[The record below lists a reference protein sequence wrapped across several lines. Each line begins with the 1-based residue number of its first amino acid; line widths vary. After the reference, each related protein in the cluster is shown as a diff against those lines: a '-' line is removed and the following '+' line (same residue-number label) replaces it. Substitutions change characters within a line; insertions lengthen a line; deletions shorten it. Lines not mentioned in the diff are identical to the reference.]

1 MWEIIKL
8 ISILLTFLFI
18 AGCSNPKI
26 NPCNSDTQVY
36 SNINMEMDQ
45 KICFKS
51 IDSYDLNYEGKPEI
65 IIYGNLIFPKIK
77 KDKYN
82 AVILSHG
89 SGGLRKYH
97 DSYVELLTNSGYV
110 VFQIDH
116 YLSRNI
122 KYDKTFSKVSG
133 ITFMND
139 SFKALELI
147 KTHPKINKVAY
158 IGWSQGGV
166 GPILSHFSQATNL
179 INNSTN
185 LFDASIAIYPY
196 CGFTFNKIAK
206 TNNPLLILT
215 GRDDDLT
222 PEQACINIYE
232 KFSKNKKKI
241 KHVSLEGAKHGYDNP
256 FLFFGFTF
264 DKLPSLHIINDECTL
279 TISSIG
285 EMRTLSHEKV
295 SGPKESAALL
305 DKCSTKGVSVKYSP
319 SATEKTYVE
328 IIKFL
333 KRI

>member
-1 MWEIIKL
+1 MLETIKL
-8 ISILLTFLFI
+8 ISVLLTFLFI
-18 AGCSNPKI
+18 TGCSNAKV
-26 NPCNSDTQVY
+26 NPCNADIRVY
-36 SNINMEMDQ
+36 SSISMETDQ

-51 IDSYDLNYEGKPEI
+51 IDSYDLNYKNKPEI

-97 DSYVELLTNSGYV
+97 DSYVELLTNNGYV

-139 SFKALELI
+139 SFRALELI

-232 KFSKNKKKI
+232 KFSTNEKKI
-241 KHVSLEGAKHGYDNP
+241 IHISLEGARHGYDNP

-279 TISSIG
+279 TISNTG
-285 EMRTLSHEKV
+285 EMRTISNNKV
-295 SGPKESAALL
+295 SGPKESAELL

-319 SATEKTYVE
+319 YATEKTYVE
-328 IIKFL
+328 IIEFL

>member
-8 ISILLTFLFI
+8 ISVLLTFLFI
-18 AGCSNPKI
+18 TGCSNAKI
-26 NPCNSDTQVY
+26 NPCNSSTQVY
-36 SNINMEMDQ
+36 SNINMEIDE

-65 IIYGNLIFPKIK
+65 TIYGNLIFPKIK

-97 DSYVELLTNSGYV
+97 DSYVELLTNNGYV

-147 KTHPKINKVAY
+147 KTHPKINKIAY